1 MPHIFFALSEDLR
14 VNHWTGN
21 LRRTV
26 GISVTM
32 TRLMGFWG
40 SSQSIWG
47 QWRKPRL
54 TQPRKGLKTRKANR
68 NRCHGPETSYPRK
81 PRTKAIADVLK
92 ILPGPIDCRT
102 CRLRMACICQ
112 LRKDKEAG
120 RVWVNAGWRKTHTHV
135 KCSTVVFWS
144 SSKFSTD
151 GYFLQCMQA
160 EGATGVLAHL
170 LLMKLGALP
179 GAS

>member
-1 MPHIFFALSEDLR
+1 MPNPSTSLWQMPHIFALREDLR

-47 QWRKPRL
+47 QRRKPRL

-68 NRCHGPETSYPRK
+68 NRCHGPKISYPRK
-81 PRTKAIADVLK
+81 PRAKTIADVLR
-92 ILPGPIDCRT
+92 ILPGPTDCRT
-102 CRLRMACICQ
+102 CRLRMAHICQ

-120 RVWVNAGWRKTHTHV
+120 WVWVNAGWRKAHTHA

-151 GYFLQCMQA
+151 G
-160 EGATGVLAHL
+160 
-170 LLMKLGALP
+170 
-179 GAS
+179 